1 MAKVLVSFPDE
12 FLAEVDRIAGEEQR
26 SRSELLREAVRFYM
40 ERRSSQA
47 RRRGAGQ
54 HLSPADRRV
63 ARELARRLA
72 TFLPA
77 FDLRVFGSRARGDS
91 APDSDLDI
99 FIEVEEISPEVRR
112 RISETAWQVGYEMD
126 RVIATGV
133 ATREQVERGALAASP
148 LLASVKREGV
158 RP

>member
-1 MAKVLVSFPDE
+1 VAKVLVSFPDE

-26 SRSELLREAVRFYM
+26 SRSELLREAARLYM
-40 ERRSSQA
+40 ERRSSRV
-47 RRRGAGQ
+47 RRRGAGRE
-54 HLSPADRRV
+54 LSPADRRV

-77 FDLRVFGSRARGDS
+77 FDLRVFGSRARGDP

-99 FIEVEEISPEVRR
+99 FIEVEEITPEMRR
-112 RISETAWQVGYEMD
+112 RISETAWQVGYELD
-126 RVIATGV
+126 RVIATVV
-133 ATREQVERGALAASP
+133 ATHAQVERGAMGASP
-148 LLASVKREGV
+148 LLANVEREGV

>member
-1 MAKVLVSFPDE
+1 VAKVLVSFPDA

-26 SRSELLREAVRFYM
+26 SRSELLREAARLYM
-40 ERRSSQA
+40 ERRSSRV

-54 HLSPADRRV
+54 QLSPADRRV
-63 ARELARRLA
+63 ARELRRRLA
-72 TFLPA
+72 AFLPT

-99 FIEVEEISPEVRR
+99 FIEVEEITPELRR
-112 RISETAWQVGYEMD
+112 RISEAAWQVGYEMD
-126 RVIATGV
+126 RVIATV
-133 ATREQVERGALAASP
+133 VTTRAQVERGAMGASP
-148 LLASVKREGV
+148 LLANVEREGV